1 MIAEK
6 KVFMQTKRV
15 ICPHCRV
22 MLQAPAAQAEA
33 VVRCS
38 KCQQRFRVPKPGKIT
53 DDTISSWLND
63 GMEPPSLGDDDL
75 DAAPAAKAPVST
87 APSPAPQQAVL
98 SAPTPS
104 GAVGQDVR
112 LVKFGDAG
120 ALMEF
125 QVARLLEVPFRCA
138 MPRKCLR
145 CGTGAHL
152 LAHVIIYSPLLVD
165 NVSLEAEHAAG
176 ELRLAEDQVRDLSLE
191 QLLGRLPMVPNV
203 PAPGNLPMPYWVC
216 DMCSG
221 SGLISGQIQVNSQTG
236 KGWCRL
242 RVRNLRRAME
252 FLDST
257 GSGSS
262 KACGQLREHIESMIE
277 NPWEQLPS
285 VIQHRVEQW
294 YKPSGGEQY
303 IAYVPDRDRTRTED
317 GMSGLLISN
326 HRLIFHTRLRHSE
339 TTSEKPLKLQLS
351 NDGGKLSVKIETPI
365 WDIKHLVLDRDGANL
380 LRRALVASGFKP
392 VWE

>member
-1 MIAEK
+1 
-6 KVFMQTKRV
+6 
-15 ICPHCRV
+15 
-22 MLQAPAAQAEA
+22 MLQMPPGHAEA

-38 KCQQRFRVPKPGKIT
+38 KCKERFRLPKPGRIT
-53 DDTISSWLND
+53 DDTITSWLND
-63 GMEPPSLGDDDL
+63 GIEPPNLDDDDL
-75 DAAPAAKAPVST
+75 DASPAPKASVST
-87 APSPAPQQAVL
+87 AQRSAPQNAVL
-98 SAPTPS
+98 SAPPPS
-104 GAVGQDVR
+104 GAIGQAVR

-125 QVARLLEVPFRCA
+125 EAARLLESPFRCS

-152 LAHVIIYSPLLVD
+152 LAHVIIYSPILVD

-176 ELRLAEDQVRDLSLE
+176 ELRLAEDQVRDLSPD
-191 QLLGRLPMVPNV
+191 QLLDRLPMVPNV

-221 SGLISGQIQVNSQTG
+221 ADLISGQIQVNSQTG
-236 KGWCRL
+236 NGWCRL
-242 RVRNLRRAME
+242 RIRNLRRAME
-252 FLDST
+252 FLEST
-257 GSGSS
+257 GSGST
-262 KACGQLREHIESMIE
+262 KAGGQLREHIESMIE

-294 YKPSGGEQY
+294 YKPAGGEQY
-303 IAYVPDRDRTRTED
+303 IGYVPDRDHTRTED

-326 HRLIFHTRLRHSE
+326 RRLIFHTKLRHSE
-339 TTSEKPLKLQLS
+339 TTSDKPLKLQLS

-380 LRRALVASGFKP
+380 LRRALVVSGFNP

>member
-1 MIAEK
+1 M
-6 KVFMQTKRV
+6 
-15 ICPHCRV
+15 
-22 MLQAPAAQAEA
+22 PAGHGGDI
-33 VVRCS
+33 VRCA
-38 KCQQRFRVPKPGKIT
+38 KCQQRFRVPKPAGIT
-53 DDTISSWLND
+53 DDTITSWLSD
-63 GMEPPSLGDDDL
+63 AVVPPEVGDDDL
-75 DAAPAAKAPVST
+75 DASRTATASIST
-87 APSPAPQQAVL
+87 APWPAPREAVF
-98 SAPTPS
+98 SAPQVSPD
-104 GAVGQDVR
+104 AVGQTIR

-125 QVARLLEVPFRCA
+125 QAARLREVSFRTA
-138 MPRKCLR
+138 MPRRCLR
-145 CGTGAHL
+145 CGTSSHL
-152 LAHVIIYSPLLVD
+152 LAHIIIYSPVLVD

-176 ELRLAEDQVRDLSLE
+176 ELRLAEDQARDLSPQ
-191 QLLGRLPMVPNV
+191 QLLDRLPMVANV

-221 SGLISGQIQVNSQTG
+221 AGLIGGQIQVNSQTG
-236 KGWCRL
+236 NGLCRL
-242 RVRNLRRAME
+242 RIRNLRRALEFME
-252 FLDST
+252 AA
-257 GSGSS
+257 GSGATRTF
-262 KACGQLREHIESMIE
+262 KQLREHVESSIE

-294 YKPSGGEQY
+294 YKPGGGEQY

-326 HRLIFHTRLRHSE
+326 RRLIFHTRLRHSE

-351 NDGGKLSVKIETPI
+351 NNGGKLSVKLETPI

-380 LRRALVASGFKP
+380 LRRALVVSGFKP